1 MKRLVSILT
10 TAAMLL
16 SVAIAPISTS
26 AASAKKPSKVSLKS
40 VRTISTTTVKVTW
53 KSVDQAKGYQIKISA
68 NKKFTKAKTINTTK
82 TSNKTIKRL
91 KSGTRYYVKV
101 RVYKNV
107 NGNKKYGKWS
117 NIKSAK
123 TKAVKRIKAKAKP
136 AVSRTTQTRST
147 TAAEYSITYVL
158 NPKSMIVHKQGCRTL
173 KYEYLYPTTNDL
185 QGALNQGYSMCK
197 ICWR

>member
-40 VRTISTTTVKVTW
+40 VRTIST
-53 KSVDQAKGYQIKISA
+53 
-68 NKKFTKAKTINTTK
+68 
-82 TSNKTIKRL
+82 RL

-107 NGNKKYGKWS
+107 NGNKRYGKWS

-123 TKAVKRIKAKAKP
+123 TKAVKRIRAKAKP
-136 AVSRTTQTRST
+136 AVRRTTQTRST

-158 NPKSMIVHKQGCRTL
+158 NPKSMIVHKQGCRTF

-185 QGALNQGYSMCK
+185 QGALNEGYSMCK